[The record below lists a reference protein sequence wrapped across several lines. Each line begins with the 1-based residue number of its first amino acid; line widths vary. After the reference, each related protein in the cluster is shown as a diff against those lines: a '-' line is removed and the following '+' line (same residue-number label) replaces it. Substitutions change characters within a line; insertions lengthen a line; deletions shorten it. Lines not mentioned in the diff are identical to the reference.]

1 MWYRKE
7 NRDSYETPE
16 REAYTKILDRMWYRK
31 ENRDSYVTPEREAYT
46 KILDRM
52 WYGTGRKIDILYE
65 TFERED

>member
-16 REAYTKILDRMWYRK
+16 RKAYTKILDRRWY
-31 ENRDSYVTPEREAYT
+31 V
-46 KILDRM
+46 
-52 WYGTGRKIDILYE
+52 TGRKIDILYE

>member
-7 NRDSYETPE
+7 NRNSYE
-16 REAYTKILDRMWYRK
+16 
-31 ENRDSYVTPEREAYT
+31 TPEREAYT

-65 TFERED
+65 TFEREDLYVTSERED